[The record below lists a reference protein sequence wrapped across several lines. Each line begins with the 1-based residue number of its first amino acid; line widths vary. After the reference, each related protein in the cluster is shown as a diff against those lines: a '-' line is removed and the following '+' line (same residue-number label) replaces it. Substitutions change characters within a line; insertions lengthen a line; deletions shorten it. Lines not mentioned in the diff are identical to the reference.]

1 MAHEQPSPPPG
12 PSLDHRPGLWPD
24 NHDPPA
30 PPVPRKRGCS
40 SLCNRPVP
48 LHRTARARMVTRM
61 GCHAGSRPL
70 DVRAACSS
78 PSRRRAPDEI
88 VERTCAE
95 SPGGPSR
102 YGVAARLL
110 RSCSK
115 DRRVAGAA
123 GPVHPGESGARR
135 SCWADW
141 RVSVC
146 VVGLGVMP
154 ASGRHY
160 HSADPVPVH
169 RASVRVVP
177 AAGRQPQEP
186 ARRCVAAGQ
195 RPALPFSVQRGH
207 SLFSGACA
215 RFGRGRPGCDAGQ
228 RPAPSFNVQRGHSL
242 FSAAC
247 ALRPWSAWM

>member
-1 MAHEQPSPPPG
+1 M
-12 PSLDHRPGLWPD
+12 
-24 NHDPPA
+24 
-30 PPVPRKRGCS
+30 
-40 SLCNRPVP
+40 CNRPVP

-88 VERTCAE
+88 VERTCPE

-195 RPALPFSVQRGH
+195 RPSLPFIVQRGH

-215 RFGRGRPGCDAGQ
+215 RFGVVGLDVMPASGRHYHSGTEAQRRFRYCAQSTRDGSAG
-228 RPAPSFNVQRGHSL
+228 RWPATT
-242 FSAAC
+242 
-247 ALRPWSAWM
+247 

>member
-1 MAHEQPSPPPG
+1 M
-12 PSLDHRPGLWPD
+12 
-24 NHDPPA
+24 
-30 PPVPRKRGCS
+30 
-40 SLCNRPVP
+40 CNRPVP
-48 LHRTARARMVTRM
+48 LRRTARARMVTRM

-88 VERTCAE
+88 VERTCPE

-123 GPVHPGESGARR
+123 GPVHPGQSGARR

-169 RASVRVVP
+169 RASVRVVAGGGRAP
-177 AAGRQPQEP
+177 PPPPPPGPRAPGWGGAARGPP
-186 ARRCVAAGQ
+186 TAGTRRCVAAGQ
-195 RPALPFSVQRGH
+195 RPALPFNGQRG
-207 SLFSGACA
+207 LRV
-215 RFGRGRPGCDAGQ
+215 RFGFAVSPPLA
-228 RPAPSFNVQRGHSL
+228 APSCSACSQDNVST
-242 FSAAC
+242 
-247 ALRPWSAWM
+247 